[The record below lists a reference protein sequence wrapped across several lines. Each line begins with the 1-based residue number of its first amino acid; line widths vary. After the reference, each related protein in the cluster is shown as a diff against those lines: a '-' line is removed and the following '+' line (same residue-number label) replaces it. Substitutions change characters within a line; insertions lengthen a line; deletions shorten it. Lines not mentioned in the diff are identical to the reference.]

1 MFDNPEVVRLVH
13 SWVEKADHDLAMANA
28 GLKLGRNG
36 PTDMTC
42 FHAQQ
47 CVEKYVKAL
56 FIWRG
61 QPVLRTHNLTALVDR
76 LNSADRPDLSAAEQE
91 SMTRYATVTRY
102 PGDYTPI
109 TLAEARKAVAA
120 ARRARRFIRTRL
132 PKQVL

>member
-1 MFDNPEVVRLVH
+1 MFDDPEVVRLVH
-13 SWVEKADHDLAMANA
+13 DWLEKADHDLAMANA

-91 SMTRYATVTRY
+91 LMTRYATVTRY
-102 PGDYTPI
+102 PGDYAPI
-109 TLAEARKAVAA
+109 SLTEARRAVAA
-120 ARRARRFIRTRL
+120 ARRTRRFIRARL